1 MQLTDYARPYG
12 LIILYSSLSELPSL
26 NEPFLSGFEL
36 SRPSIM
42 DQLTEKPG
50 FDPLKDIYRHPN
62 AQSSQADGKYHKP
75 YDIYGL
81 GVLMIEVAP

>member
-1 MQLTDYARPYG
+1 
-12 LIILYSSLSELPSL
+12 
-26 NEPFLSGFEL
+26 
-36 SRPSIM
+36 M